1 MHTIITATINATPP
15 TTLPTMIAI
24 NLPLL
29 LPVDGLIVDIS
40 KTCRPVLASNIGA
53 AVLVIV
59 TRADNGSTD
68 PLLEELAG

>member
-1 MHTIITATINATPP
+1 MHTVITATINATPP

-29 LPVDGLIVDIS
+29 LPLDGLIVDIS

-53 AVLVIV
+53 AVLAIV

-68 PLLEELAG
+68 PLLEELVG